1 MRPLILLLAAIATAS
16 AAEPAD
22 AILQSYWAA
31 HNVAVPAPVSDAVFA
46 RRVYLDVWG
55 LVPTPAQLSEF
66 LGDRRP
72 EKRRLLVEQLLANR
86 RNYSEHWVSFWNDL
100 LRNDEGVIYHGDR
113 QTITKWLLQALE
125 DNMPYDRFVSALLNP
140 PTPDG
145 PAGFLIGV
153 NWRGD
158 VSASQTPPLQA
169 AQNSAQVFLGIN
181 LKCNSCHDSFISK
194 WKLKD
199 AYGMASFFSDA
210 ALEIYRCDVKTGEKS
225 APKFLYPNMGS
236 VDPDASLAERRA
248 AVARFVTAPE
258 NTRFPRTFVNRVWR
272 RLLGRGLVEPVDD
285 MDRAPWSADLLN
297 ALADDFVAHKY
308 DIGFLIER
316 IMTSAAYQSPAV
328 MMAQKEKNY
337 VFRGP
342 LPRRLT
348 AEQFADSVS
357 AITGEWRVRQSNETR
372 TSTYSREWRL
382 KSTPLTRTLGRPIR
396 DQVYTERAE
405 DATTLQALE
414 MVNGETM
421 AGLMRRGAMRMLNQL
436 PPAPVSVFDSGSI
449 GSKPAE
455 VDIDITGVTKLWL
468 LTEDAD
474 SYDRA
479 RVVAG
484 WAKAEFSAGGA
495 PPVPLA
501 GATGSLQF
509 KEKEPAA
516 ALITALPSQQ
526 VIDIAGKGYTRF
538 RATAGVDQQSLPNE
552 INPHVRFFVFT
563 QEPDHH
569 QLVRVDGEPPVA
581 GSPENVTG
589 DKLIA
594 RLYHHALARDP
605 QPAESRVAREFLK
618 GKRPVEGLQ
627 DLLWAI
633 FLSPEFQYVY

>member
-1 MRPLILLLAAIATAS
+1 MT
-16 AAEPAD
+16 
-22 AILQSYWAA
+22 
-31 HNVAVPAPVSDAVFA
+31 VPTPVSDAVFA
-46 RRVYLDVWG
+46 RRAYLDLWG
-55 LVPTPAQLSEF
+55 FVPSPAQLAEF
-66 LGDRRP
+66 EHDRRP
-72 EKRRLLVEQLLANR
+72 DKRRLLVEALLADR

-125 DNMPYDRFVSALLNP
+125 DNLPYDRFVSALLNP
-140 PTPDG
+140 PEPDG

-236 VDPDASLAERRA
+236 VNPEASLAERRA
-248 AVARFVTAPE
+248 AIARFVTAPE

-308 DIGFLIER
+308 DIDFLIER

-328 MMAQKEKNY
+328 MTAQKEKNY
-337 VFRGP
+337 IFRGP

-348 AEQFADSVS
+348 AEQFADSIS
-357 AITGEWRVRQSNETR
+357 AITGEWRLRKLSESRASV
-372 TSTYSREWRL
+372 YSREWRV
-382 KSTPLTRTLGRPIR
+382 KSTPLTRGLGRPIR

-414 MVNGETM
+414 MVNGDTM
-421 AGLMRRGAMRMLNQL
+421 ANWLQRGAMRMLNQL
-436 PPAPVSVFDSGSI
+436 PPAPVSVFDSGST
-449 GSKPAE
+449 GAKPVE
-455 VDIDITGVTKLWL
+455 VDVDITGAKKLWL

-479 RVVAG
+479 RVIAG
-484 WAKAEFSAGGA
+484 WARPELSGEGAAPVMLAEAK
-495 PPVPLA
+495 
-501 GATGSLQF
+501 GSLQF
-509 KEKEPAA
+509 KDKDPAA
-516 ALITALPSQQ
+516 ALITPLPSQQ
-526 VIDIAGKGYTRF
+526 VIDIAGKGYTHF

-552 INPHVRFFVFT
+552 INPHVRFMVFT
-563 QEPDHH
+563 QQPDPHR
-569 QLVRVDGEPPVA
+569 LVRVEGEPPVPVSTQTA
-581 GSPENVTG
+581 AG

-594 RLYHHALARDP
+594 QIYRYALARDP
-605 QPAESRVAREFLK
+605 LPAERRVAKEFLK
-618 GKRPVEGLQ
+618 ERRPAEGLQ

-633 FLSPEFQYVY
+633 FLSPEFQYIY